1 MNFLKQR
8 LGSRRATLRLA
19 ALLLVITMSIVASK
33 IAEDHFVENIRK
45 DCGSL
50 FADRLMPATTLFHLS
65 DAIYQK
71 RDVLVALL
79 RDKSGASSKPS
90 LYRLGQ
96 HDATI
101 EHHIKTIEK
110 TYLVDDESRLLRELR
125 SSLRSYASIEEKLLS
140 RREKG
145 EVIEAA
151 LEIQPAFDELRA
163 ELLHLTKVQESVGQE
178 LTSETLASATS
189 VSTLLYFQLGVAFAL
204 GLLASALAMSLRPPS
219 QEPTAVHTRGQM
231 H

>member
-1 MNFLKQR
+1 MKFIEQG

-33 IAEDHFVENIRK
+33 IAEDHFVENLRK
-45 DCGSL
+45 DCSSL

-71 RDVLVALL
+71 RDVLIAHLEE
-79 RDKSGASSKPS
+79 KPGASSKAS

-96 HDATI
+96 KDADI

-110 TYLVDDESRLLRELR
+110 TFLVDDETRLLRELR
-125 SSLRSYASIEEKLLS
+125 ASLQSYASIEQKLLL
-140 RREKG
+140 RHEKG
-145 EVIEAA
+145 ETIEAPA
-151 LEIQPAFDELRA
+151 EIQPAFDELRA
-163 ELLHLTKVQESVGQE
+163 ELLHLTNVQESVGQA
-178 LTSETLASATS
+178 LKSETLASATS

-204 GLLASALAMSLRPPS
+204 GLLASALAMSLRPPI
-219 QEPTAVHTRGQM
+219 QEPAAPSARGKM